1 MLPFETHG
9 MDDPVPTVDFSPT
22 GSTEAVY
29 SFERSDV
36 DGKYSTLLLYCPS
49 LMNSH
54 RYRSAS
60 CVNGTGSLCTDAI
73 K

>member
-1 MLPFETHG
+1 MLPFETLG

-22 GSTEAVY
+22 GNTEAVY

-36 DGKYSTLLLYCPS
+36 DGKYSTPLLYCPS
-49 LMNSH
+49 LKNSYH
-54 RYRSAS
+54 YRPTSR
-60 CVNGTGSLCTDAI
+60 VDGTGGLCTDAI